1 MLIRPENSHSSSIRN
16 WIAAIPIAIIGLAVF
31 VYGIQ
36 LETRNPKTNVE
47 ADFACRVLA
56 FGIGTAAAGFALPFL
71 RLRFVAIIALAA
83 PYVAFVLAVYAIWFL
98 ILLNAVFHLG
108 L

>member
-1 MLIRPENSHSSSIRN
+1 MLTRPENSDSSSICH
-16 WIAAIPIAIIGLAVF
+16 WIAAIPIAIIGLTVC
-31 VYGIQ
+31 VYGIH
-36 LETRNPKTNVE
+36 LETRNPKNDVE

-83 PYVAFVLAVYAIWFL
+83 PYAAFVLAVFAFWFL

>member
-1 MLIRPENSHSSSIRN
+1 MLTRANNSHSLSIRN
-16 WIAAIPIAIIGLAVF
+16 WIAAIPIAIIGLTVF
-31 VYGIQ
+31 AYGIH
-36 LETRNPKTNVE
+36 LETINPKTNLE

-56 FGIGTAAAGFALPFL
+56 LGTGTAAAGFALPFL

-83 PYVAFVLAVYAIWFL
+83 PLVAFTLAGYAFWVL